1 MNKFVR
7 DNDIK
12 NLHVY
17 RGDAVEIVEE
27 YFSNNIL
34 DEILIFFPDPW
45 PKENIKRVKDI
56 KSVF

>member
-27 YFSNNIL
+27 EYFSNNIL

-45 PKENIKRVKDI
+45 PKRKHKREGY
-56 KSVF
+56 